1 MQYNIGI
8 NLKKGGV
15 FISFGNFREPRTPR
29 VRVIILILVF
39 IAFIVAFVS
48 RLLSLQIANSDYY
61 KELAVPRNTKSV
73 LVETTRGEIV
83 DRNGTRLVANRPVNC
98 IRLNRSLLPYGKENE
113 TLLTLLRF
121 FDSKGVSIYD
131 AMPVGDVS
139 PYRFSYPKD
148 SSDERQLKTFS
159 RTAELKDDFNY
170 SSLYEFCLERYK
182 VEKNIANTASD
193 SEIRRVVGLRYTL
206 EANDFSIYTP
216 YILVENADIVLISE
230 LSEILHTMPG
240 VETATTTERYY
251 PGGSLAAHILGR
263 TGPIFPEEAEEYIQ
277 KGYSLGATVGKDG
290 AESAFED
297 YLKSKNGF
305 KIVEYSADGKDI
317 LNENYSEKNA
327 PVFGKTVTLTL
338 SAGMQKEAEDALK
351 QTIDAINISNIRS
364 GNPNRAS
371 GAVVAQN
378 PNTGEIYVSASY
390 PTYDQNTYRQTV
402 SDMLTDKSRP
412 LLNRA
417 TKGIYPPGSTFKI
430 ATAAAA
436 LSEGIINANTSIYDS
451 GIYREY
457 EDYQPHC
464 WYFDRYGVG
473 HGWQNVVD
481 AIMNSCNIYFF
492 ETGRRLGTEALNS
505 YAARLGLGDKTGIE
519 TGEEKGILA
528 GPEYRASQGR
538 TWGPGDL
545 IQSAIGQS
553 DNSFTPVQLASF
565 MSTVVNG
572 GTRYKSHILKSVNDF
587 STGEVIVEA
596 KPEVVDKIE
605 IADEHLELLKRGM
618 KSVVEDGTAASVFM
632 GYEHSVGGKT
642 GTAQRGS
649 GDDNAVFAGFAPYET
664 PEIVVSVVIEA
675 GEHSYT
681 AARVAKSVFDYYF
694 DNVSEF
700 SD

>member
-1 MQYNIGI
+1 M
-8 NLKKGGV
+8 L
-15 FISFGNFREPRTPR
+15 
-29 VRVIILILVF
+29 
-39 IAFIVAFVS
+39 
-48 RLLSLQIANSDYY
+48 
-61 KELAVPRNTKSV
+61 
-73 LVETTRGEIV
+73 
-83 DRNGTRLVANRPVNC
+83 
-98 IRLNRSLLPYGKENE
+98 
-113 TLLTLLRF
+113 
-121 FDSKGVSIYD
+121 
-131 AMPVGDVS
+131 
-139 PYRFSYPKD
+139 
-148 SSDERQLKTFS
+148 
-159 RTAELKDDFNY
+159 
-170 SSLYEFCLERYK
+170 
-182 VEKNIANTASD
+182 
-193 SEIRRVVGLRYTL
+193 
-206 EANDFSIYTP
+206 
-216 YILVENADIVLISE
+216 
-230 LSEILHTMPG
+230 PG

-251 PGGSLAAHILGR
+251 PGASLAAHILGR
-263 TGPIFPEEAEEYIQ
+263 TGPIYPEEAEKYLEM
-277 KGYSLGATVGKDG
+277 GYSLGATVGKGG
-290 AESAFED
+290 AEAAFEEH
-297 YLKSKNGF
+297 LKSKNGF
-305 KIVEYSADGKDI
+305 KVVEYSADGEEI
-317 LNENYSEKNA
+317 LSEKLSEKNV

-338 SAGMQKEAEDALK
+338 SAGMQKEAEKSLK
-351 QTIDAINISNIRS
+351 ETIDAINIENIRS

-390 PTYDQNTYRQTV
+390 PTYDQNTYGQTV
-402 SDMLTDKSRP
+402 SEMLTDKSRP

-417 TKGIYPPGSTFKI
+417 TNGIYPPGSTFKI

-436 LSEGIINANTSIYDS
+436 LSEGVIDANTSIYDS
-451 GIYREY
+451 GIYKEY

-464 WYFDRYGVG
+464 WYFDRYGTG

-492 ETGRRLGTEALNS
+492 ETGRRLGTQALNS
-505 YAARLGLGDKTGIE
+505 YAARLGLGEKTGIE

-587 STGEVIVEA
+587 STGEVILES
-596 KPEVVDKIE
+596 KPEVVDKID
-605 IADEHLELLKRGM
+605 IPDDHLELLKRGM

-632 GYEHSVGGKT
+632 GYKHSVGGKT
-642 GTAQRGS
+642 GTAQRGT

-681 AARVAKSVFDYYF
+681 ATRVAKSVFDYYF